1 MPQGDTVK
9 SHRYDLL
16 FAICSLCLLFSLF
29 IGCAGN
35 QHTLNLTNL
44 PRPVYMGDR
53 ITSSATIDS
62 SRVQTIRSISCY
74 TSHEKEGETISEGK
88 HSTFSSGAYEHVKEN
103 ILVKVG
109 TALEKYP
116 HRFIG
121 NVHVVAEVDRGI
133 SLGAIFTAILGSQI
147 TGEGSD
153 IGFYNDQSFYV
164 TGTIYELKK
173 DKLHNEE

>member
-1 MPQGDTVK
+1 MK
-9 SHRYDLL
+9 SHRWYPLS
-16 FAICSLCLLFSLF
+16 AMCSLILLFSLF

-35 QHTLNLTNL
+35 QHTLNLTDL

-53 ITSSATIDS
+53 ITPSVTIDS
-62 SRVQTIRSISCY
+62 SRVQTVRSISCY
-74 TSHEKEGETISEGK
+74 SSHEKEGETISEGK
-88 HSTFSSGAYEHVKEN
+88 HGTFSSGAYEHVKEN

-164 TGTIYELKK
+164 TGTIYELK
-173 DKLHNEE
+173 EEISPDEE

>member
-1 MPQGDTVK
+1 MPN
-9 SHRYDLL
+9 HRCYPLS
-16 FAICSLCLLFSLF
+16 AMCSLILLITLY

-35 QHTLNLTNL
+35 QHTLNLTDL
-44 PRPVYMGDR
+44 PRPVYIGDR
-53 ITSSATIDS
+53 ITPSVTIDS

-74 TSHEKEGETISEGK
+74 SSHEKEGETISEGE
-88 HSTFSSGAYEHVKEN
+88 HSTFSSGDYEHVKEN
-103 ILVKVG
+103 IFVKVD

-164 TGTIYELKK
+164 TGTIYELKEEN
-173 DKLHNEE
+173 LHDEE

>member
-1 MPQGDTVK
+1 MK
-9 SHRYDLL
+9 SNRYDLL
-16 FAICSLCLLFSLF
+16 FAICSLCLIFSLF
-29 IGCAGN
+29 TGCAGN
-35 QHTLNLTNL
+35 QHTLNLTDL

-53 ITSSATIDS
+53 ITPSKTIDS
-62 SRVQTIRSISCY
+62 SRVQTVRSISCY
-74 TSHEKEGETISEGK
+74 SSHEKEGETISEGK
-88 HSTFSSGAYEHVKEN
+88 HGTFSSGAYEHVKGN

-153 IGFYNDQSFYV
+153 IGFYNDQSFNV
-164 TGTIYELKK
+164 TGTIYDIKK
-173 DKLHNEE
+173 ENSPDEE

>member
-1 MPQGDTVK
+1 MK
-9 SHRYDLL
+9 SHRFDLL
-16 FAICSLCLLFSLF
+16 FTTCSLCLLFSLF

-35 QHTLNLTNL
+35 QHTLNLTDL

-53 ITSSATIDS
+53 ITPSATFDS
-62 SRVQTIRSISCY
+62 SRVQTVRSISCY
-74 TSHEKEGETISEGK
+74 SSHEKEGETISKGK
-88 HSTFSSGAYEHVKEN
+88 HGTFSSGAYEHVKEN

-109 TALEKYP
+109 TVLEKYP

-121 NVHVVAEVDRGI
+121 NVHVVAEVDHGI
-133 SLGAIFTAILGSQI
+133 SLGAIFTTILGSQI

-164 TGTIYELKK
+164 TGTIYELKEEN
-173 DKLHNEE
+173 LHDEE